1 MMTSS
6 IHPSSIV
13 EDGAQ
18 LGEGV
23 RIGPFCHVG
32 PRVVLGDGVEL
43 ISHVSLAGNTSI
55 GPRTRIW
62 PFASIGHEPQ
72 DLKYRGEENSLRIGA
87 DCMIRENVTMN
98 PGTAGD
104 EGVTIVGD
112 RCVFLTSSH
121 VGHDCVLGNG
131 VVFSN
136 NVMLAGHCKVG
147 DHVII
152 GGGAGIHQFCRIGNN
167 AFVGGLA
174 GVENDVIPFGMALG
188 NRAYLGGLN
197 LIGMKRAGISRES
210 IHNTRRAFKEMFSG
224 EKPLQELVGGLDP
237 ELAADPVVAMIR
249 DFILKGGDRAFCTP
263 RNGREG

>member
-1 MMTSS
+1 MANS
-6 IHPSSIV
+6 IHPSSVV

-32 PRVVLGDGVEL
+32 GQVVLGDGVDL
-43 ISHVSLAGNTSI
+43 VSHVSLAGNTHV
-55 GPRTRIW
+55 GARTRIW

-87 DCMIRENVTMN
+87 DCMIREHVTMN

-104 EGVTIVGD
+104 EGKTVVGD
-112 RCVFLTSSH
+112 RCVFLAGSH

-167 AFVGGLA
+167 AFIGGLA

-210 IHNTRRAFKEMFSG
+210 IHATRRAFKEIFSG
-224 EKPLQELVGGLDP
+224 EKPLKDSVEGLDA
-237 ELAADPVVAMIR
+237 ELGADPLVASIC
-249 DFILKGGDRAFCTP
+249 DFITKGGDRAFCTP